1 MRYSVSDQLLIRI
14 DPDLKKRLGRLSR
27 AEGKT
32 TSRMVRE
39 LIGDYI
45 KQRDISGYIDDLWE
59 RIGKKLRARGAKT
72 SDVTRAITASR
83 KAGR

>member
-1 MRYSVSDQLLIRI
+1 MSDQLLIRI
-14 DPDLKKRLGRLSR
+14 DPDLKKRLDHLSR

-32 TSRMVRE
+32 TSGMVRE

-45 KQRDISGYIDDLWE
+45 RQRDISGYIDGLWE
-59 RIGKKLRARGAKT
+59 RIGKKLRARGAKK
-72 SDVTRAITASR
+72 SDIGRSVAQAR

>member
-1 MRYSVSDQLLIRI
+1 MADQLLIRI
-14 DPDLKKRLGRLSR
+14 DPDLKKSLERLSR

-39 LIGDYI
+39 LIRDYV
-45 KQRDISGYIDDLWE
+45 KDRDIAAYIDGLWD
-59 RIGKKLRARGAKT
+59 RIGNKLAARGA
-72 SDVTRAITASR
+72 RASAVGDAVAKAR

>member
-1 MRYSVSDQLLIRI
+1 MADQLMIRI
-14 DPDLKKRLGRLSR
+14 DPDLKKRLERLSR

-39 LIGDYI
+39 LIRDYV
-45 KQRDISGYIDDLWE
+45 KERDITAYIDGLWD
-59 RIGKKLRARGAKT
+59 RIGNKLAARGVRASIVGEAVAK
-72 SDVTRAITASR
+72 AR

>member
-1 MRYSVSDQLLIRI
+1 MADQLMIRI
-14 DPDLKKRLGRLSR
+14 DPDLKKSLDRLSR

-39 LIGDYI
+39 LIRDYI
-45 KQRDISGYIDDLWE
+45 KDRDITAYIDGLWD
-59 RIGKKLRARGAKT
+59 RIGDKLAARGSGASAVGDAVAK
-72 SDVTRAITASR
+72 AR